1 MYYLIT
7 MIKQKKIAFTLKL
20 FQSTGGK
27 KESKSKLKYDPKQQ
41 NWKKKDGGMEGFK
54 KKSINAMLVN
64 KIRCCM
70 AKLTLSTLGI

>member
-1 MYYLIT
+1 MKLRLDVLSDYYDQT
-7 MIKQKKIAFTLKL
+7 KKIAFTLKL

-54 KKSINAMLVN
+54 KKVLMQ
-64 KIRCCM
+64 C
-70 AKLTLSTLGI
+70 